1 MPIERDAL
9 ELSAPGHLAG
19 AYLAE
24 VVSVKDDDRRN
35 RVQVR
40 LYNGDGVSDQ
50 DGPIWARVATPF
62 AGDAYG
68 AFMLPGVGDEVI
80 VCFVNADARF
90 PVVVGSLWNGAAA
103 APERLGGA
111 GDRVDRWTIVGKRGT
126 RIAVVEEQTGQAT
139 IKLSTPGN
147 VSITMT
153 EANGGKI
160 ELQAGGCTVTL
171 DTQGFSCQTSNK
183 VKMQSSQWQC
193 TAGQV
198 TVNSAIS
205 DFSGVVKSVLAQST
219 TVIGNVYGPGV
230 GNIW

>member
-1 MPIERDAL
+1 MPGERDCL
-9 ELSAPGHLAG
+9 ETSAPGMLSA

-24 VVSVKDDDRRN
+24 VVSVKDRDRR
-35 RVQVR
+35 VHVR
-40 LYNGDGVSDQ
+40 LYNCDGVPDQ

-62 AGDAYG
+62 AGAGYG
-68 AFMLPGVGDEVI
+68 AFMLPGVGDEVL
-80 VCFVNADARF
+80 VCFVNGDSRF
-90 PVVVGSLWNGAAA
+90 PIVVGSLWNGNAV
-103 APERLGGA
+103 APETLGGS
-111 GDRVDRWTIVGKRGT
+111 GERVDRWTLVGKRGT
-126 RIAVVEEQTGQAT
+126 RIAIIEEQTGQAT

-171 DTQGFSCQTSNK
+171 DTQGFSCQTGNR
-183 VKMQSSQWQC
+183 VRMQSSQWQC

-205 DFSGVVKSVLAQST
+205 DFSGVVKSILAQST
-219 TVIGNVYGPGV
+219 TVVSSVYAPGL

>member
-1 MPIERDAL
+1 MAVERDAL
-9 ELSAPGHLAG
+9 ELGVPGQLAG

-40 LYNGDGVSDQ
+40 LYNCDGVPDQ

-62 AGDAYG
+62 AGGGYG

-90 PVVVGSLWNGAAA
+90 PVVVGSLWNGNAA

-126 RIAVVEEQTGQAT
+126 RVAVVEEQTGQAT

-147 VSITMT
+147 VSITLT

-160 ELQAGGCTVTL
+160 EMQAGGCTVTL
-171 DTQGFSCQTSNK
+171 DTQGFSCQTGGT

-198 TVNSAIS
+198 TVNAAMS
-205 DFSGVVKSVLAQST
+205 DFSGVVKSILAQST
-219 TVIGNVYGPGV
+219 TVVGSVYAPGL

>member
-1 MPIERDAL
+1 MTVEHDAF
-9 ELSAPGHLAG
+9 EIATPGALTA

-24 VVSVKDDDRRN
+24 VVSVKDDDRRS

-40 LYNGDGVSDQ
+40 LYNCDGVAGQ
-50 DGPIWARVATPF
+50 DGPIWSRVATPV
-62 AGDAYG
+62 AGGGYG

-80 VCFVNADARF
+80 VCFVNGDSRF
-90 PVVVGSLWNGAAA
+90 PVVVGSLWNGNAV

-111 GDRVDRWTIVGKRGT
+111 GDRVDRWTLVGKRGT
-126 RIAVVEEQTGQAT
+126 RIAVVEEQVGQAT

-147 VSITMT
+147 VSITLS

-171 DTQGFSCQTSNK
+171 DTQGFSCQTGNR
-183 VKMQSSQWQC
+183 VRMEASQWQC

-198 TVNSAIS
+198 TVTSAIA
-205 DFSGVVKSVLAQST
+205 DFSGIVKAVLVQST
-219 TVIGNVYGPGV
+219 TVVSSTYSPGL